1 VALGSSLGFRTGIV
15 IVRRAFSDGDES
27 LGIPIDG
34 SKTLIVGE
42 AGKFIALIKTRKL
55 QEAAELLVTE
65 HRLNLAKRVVQ
76 LVGVTLQ
83 DKMERTWTV
92 ELNLKVAH

>member
-1 VALGSSLGFRTGIV
+1 
-15 IVRRAFSDGDES
+15 
-27 LGIPIDG
+27 
-34 SKTLIVGE
+34 VGK
-42 AGKFIALIKTRKL
+42 AGKFIALIKTGKF

-65 HRLNLAKRVVQ
+65 HRLNLAKLVVQ

-83 DKMERTWTV
+83 YKMERTWAV

>member
-1 VALGSSLGFRTGIV
+1 M
-15 IVRRAFSDGDES
+15 RRAFSDGDES
-27 LGIPIDG
+27 MGIPIDR

-42 AGKFIALIKTRKL
+42 AGKFIALIKTAKF
-55 QEAAELLVTE
+55 QEATELRVTE
-65 HRLNLAKRVVQ
+65 HRLNLGQAKLVVQ